1 MTALAPRLRHRITF
15 ERQASDRDSEG
26 VVTLQW
32 IPVVIDLAGEAPLVD
47 VPAEVLT
54 GPGREFQ
61 ASGQVQAE
69 LAARITCRWFPGLSA
84 AWRIVW
90 DGNVFNIATW
100 ETDVTG
106 RREYRI
112 RCTAGVNDG
121 Q

>member
-1 MTALAPRLRHRITF
+1 MTTLAPRLRHRIDF
-15 ERQASDRDSEG
+15 EMQASVRDSEG
-26 VVTLQW
+26 VVTLEW
-32 IPVVIDLAGEAPLVD
+32 VPAVVDYGGELELTD
-47 VPAEVLT
+47 IPAEVLT

-84 AWRIVW
+84 AWRIRW
-90 DGNVFNIATW
+90 DGQIYNVATW
-100 ETDVTG
+100 DTDVTG